1 MLFPKNT
8 KKPYQNVWETG
19 NNFKKKREFHLTT
32 NVEALFCGLSKFS
45 SNIMQCCIPKHPVLS
60 ITFTFYAQFQARIS
74 ACIVHSAQY
83 TVHPWI
89 TYWHFKFETD
99 NWKASFCMYEWFLNV
114 EPVNNPKPLSTY
126 SSQDKHAT
134 LFHMKRYNF
143 LKKTRV
149 NKLGVTTQL
158 VYGLWLGLR
167 LKDSNNW
174 TILNAQHTQSHIISQ
189 RHLCTNTE
197 LQDGTNWSIL
207 YGWKQPTFRSDTTC
221 FCIHNFTCLPLEYMY
236 IHLWHIGNVFGCMH
250 LWPVNPRY
258 SLEKISRGTRGTI
271 CKHVLQKLDSICI
284 F

>member
-1 MLFPKNT
+1 M
-8 KKPYQNVWETG
+8 
-19 NNFKKKREFHLTT
+19 
-32 NVEALFCGLSKFS
+32 
-45 SNIMQCCIPKHPVLS
+45 
-60 ITFTFYAQFQARIS
+60 
-74 ACIVHSAQY
+74 HSAQC

-89 TYWHFKFETD
+89 TYWHFKFEMD
-99 NWKASFCMYEWFLNV
+99 NWKASLCMYEWFLNV
-114 EPVNNPKPLSTY
+114 KPVNNPKPLSTY

-143 LKKTRV
+143 QKKTRV

-189 RHLCTNTE
+189 RLCTNAE

-207 YGWKQPTFRSDTTC
+207 YGWKQPTFPSDTTC

-236 IHLWHIGNVFGCMH
+236 IHLWHIGNVFGCLH
-250 LWPVNPRY
+250 LWPVNPRIFIGK
-258 SLEKISRGTRGTI
+258 SITRN
-271 CKHVLQKLDSICI
+271 KRHHL
-284 F
+284 